1 MDGYNRSMPTSPEV
15 FPLVERPWG
24 HYRKLFEEHG
34 VWVKRVEVYPGGRL
48 SLQKH
53 SYRSEKWNIV
63 IGNGIV
69 HLDGK
74 VADVRSGAI
83 IDVPVGMVHRIGNTG
98 TTPLIFIEVAV
109 AVNGGDLS
117 EDDILRIEDD
127 YNR

>member
-1 MDGYNRSMPTSPEV
+1 MPISSAV

-34 VWVKRVEVYPGGRL
+34 VWVKRVEVHPGGRL

-63 IGNGIV
+63 TGTGVV
-69 HLDGK
+69 HLDGG
-74 VADVRSGAI
+74 VVDVRSGSI
-83 IDVPVGMVHRIGNTG
+83 IDVPVGTVHRIGNTG
-98 TTPLIFIEVAV
+98 KTPLIFIEVAV